1 MYTFI
6 INPASRSG
14 LGKQVWETLEPVLKE
29 RGISYQVHMTGYQRH
44 ATRLAREITGDKGE
58 HTLVVLGGDGT
69 VNEVINGI
77 EDLSRITLGYIPVGS
92 GNDFARFFC
101 LPPDPGAALNLILSP
116 PGFAHMD
123 VGRIAY
129 RDHTKRFAVSTGL
142 GFDAAI
148 CHQAVISKLKPLLN
162 KLHLGKLT
170 YALIALDRLHFLR
183 PARLRVTLDEG
194 PSLSFTN
201 VLFATVMNHPFEGG
215 GFKFCPEA
223 DPCDGRLNVLV
234 ASGISRPRALCLL
247 PLALN
252 GVHTKAR
259 GICLRSCR
267 RVLIESDMPL
277 PVHTDGEPIFL
288 QRQMEV
294 SLEEEKLRVIVPA
307 GDGKHIHKKG
317 W

>member
-14 LGKQVWETLEPVLKE
+14 LGQQVWETLEPVLKE
-29 RGISYQVHMTGYQRH
+29 RGISYQVHMTGYQCH

-92 GNDFARFFC
+92 GNDFARFFR
-101 LPPDPGAALNLILSP
+101 LPPDPGAALDLILSP

-252 GVHTKAR
+252 GAHTKAR

>member
-1 MYTFI
+1 
-6 INPASRSG
+6 
-14 LGKQVWETLEPVLKE
+14 
-29 RGISYQVHMTGYQRH
+29 
-44 ATRLAREITGDKGE
+44 
-58 HTLVVLGGDGT
+58 
-69 VNEVINGI
+69 
-77 EDLSRITLGYIPVGS
+77 
-92 GNDFARFFC
+92 
-101 LPPDPGAALNLILSP
+101 
-116 PGFAHMD
+116 MD

-183 PARLRVTLDEG
+183 PARLRVTLDKG

-252 GVHTKAR
+252 GAHTKAR

-277 PVHTDGEPIFL
+277 PVHTDGEPILL